1 MSNEKSS
8 ILDEPRTNQEV
19 SSITITA
26 DQHDLPLKS
35 IVQLEKGSQ
44 SSEEDLPKEPYTVF
58 TTAQLIR
65 FLTIC
70 ALTGMISPL
79 TASIYMPALNQVQN
93 DLQTTTEHVNL
104 TITVYMIFQ
113 AISPT
118 FWGTIADS
126 YGRRPV
132 LMSTM
137 VVYCCACI
145 GLALTPNYASLLVF
159 RMLQAFGS
167 SSVIA
172 VGAGILG
179 DIVDSKRRG
188 SYFGVYSI
196 GQLLGPVLGP
206 VLGGI
211 IAQELGWRWI
221 FWILLVIG
229 GLSFTFV
236 GLFVPETLRSLVGNG
251 SGYANPTPFQW
262 IARRRGRLDEVK
274 IAEIKNRT
282 STLHR
287 PLNFLAPFIFLTEPD
302 VLTMLLFSGA
312 LFTSYYSFL
321 TSTTKQFSVHY
332 NLTELQI
339 GLCFLCQG
347 VGTILGSFVKGK
359 LLDRD
364 FKKLTRKMQEMHPDE
379 PDLEISYYHARLK
392 TCWVSLI
399 FADTAPIAYG
409 WAMQYNAPLAVAL
422 VLQFI
427 AGFSAS
433 SVTICVQSLII
444 DLFPGK
450 GASIT
455 ASNNLI
461 RCILGAIASVCI
473 DPGIEGV
480 GIGWMFT
487 IVGFFV
493 IIFNSCVPI
502 LLKYGPR
509 WKQRREERYK
519 NSNGKLVSPF
529 FKSKIKN

>member
-1 MSNEKSS
+1 MDCNE
-8 ILDEPRTNQEV
+8 NQKEHATETKGNQKAL
-19 SSITITA
+19 SITITTEQATLEA
-26 DQHDLPLKS
+26 DGIESNDPV
-35 IVQLEKGSQ
+35 I
-44 SSEEDLPKEPYTVF
+44 EEDVLKEEPYTVF
-58 TTAQLIR
+58 TPSQLIR
-65 FLTIC
+65 FLMIC

-79 TASIYMPALNQVQN
+79 TASIYMPALNQVQQ

-137 VVYCCACI
+137 IVYCCACI
-145 GLALTPNYASLLVF
+145 GLALSPNYASLLIF

-172 VGAGILG
+172 VGAGVLS

-188 SYFGVYSI
+188 SYFGIYSI

-221 FWILLVIG
+221 FWVLVMIG
-229 GLSFTFV
+229 GLSFLCV
-236 GLFVPETLRSLVGNG
+236 GLFVHETLRSLVGNG

-262 IARRRGRLDEVK
+262 IARRRGKLDEVK
-274 IAEIKNRT
+274 IAELKERENN
-282 STLHR
+282 SSS
-287 PLNFLAPFIFLTEPD
+287 LNFFAPFIYLTEPD
-302 VLTMLLFSGA
+302 ILTMLLLSGA
-312 LFTSYYSFL
+312 LFTSYYCFL
-321 TSTTKQFSVHY
+321 TSTTKQFSIHY
-332 NLTELQI
+332 HLNELQI

-347 VGTILGSFVKGK
+347 IGTILGSYVKGK

-364 FKKLTRKMQEMHPDE
+364 FQRLTKKMREEMQPDV
-379 PDLEISYYHARLK
+379 EICYYHARLK
-392 TCWVSLI
+392 TCWISLL
-399 FADTAPIAYG
+399 FADITPIAYG

-422 VLQFI
+422 ILQFI
-427 AGFSAS
+427 AGFSIS
-433 SVTICVQSLII
+433 SITICVQSLII

-455 ASNNLI
+455 ASNNLV
-461 RCILGAIASVCI
+461 RCILGAIATVCI
-473 DPGIEGV
+473 EPGIEGV

-487 IVGFFV
+487 ILGFF
-493 IIFNSCVPI
+493 ILLFNSCVPI

-509 WKQRREERYK
+509 WKQRRAERNK
-519 NSNGKLVSPF
+519 
-529 FKSKIKN
+529 FK